1 MNAPQHERRKSNAE
15 HEGNELVEGYIHKE
29 KTRPPLAGAGLMLL
43 AGAAANLPDDARDD
57 GEHHHRQNEVL
68 HRGVGG
74 LGISEERG
82 EGGRDG
88 SEQAEHDFSFVGC
101 LVFEANAPQKSN
113 GIAPK

>member
-1 MNAPQHERRKSNAE
+1 
-15 HEGNELVEGYIHKE
+15 V
-29 KTRPPLAGAGLMLL
+29 LL

-57 GEHHHRQNEVL
+57 REHHHRQNEVL
-68 HRGVGG
+68 HRGVGA
-74 LGISEERG
+74 LGISEKRG

-113 GIAPK
+113 GMAPK